1 MQPAIGH
8 GGDRLSCQHAS
19 RERGSEAKDPLR
31 SPCSVNGPINGYLC
45 EVYISTL
52 INEMIQ
58 SFIKSGL
65 INCLNGSILIHMVK
79 LILCFRVS
87 SDVNFILINPVPVA
101 IPFSLC

>member
-45 EVYISTL
+45 EVHISIL
-52 INEMIQ
+52 INEMIH
-58 SFIKSGL
+58 SFNK
-65 INCLNGSILIHMVK
+65 VV
-79 LILCFRVS
+79 F
-87 SDVNFILINPVPVA
+87 D
-101 IPFSLC
+101 